1 MYKNLKLYKLIT
13 CCIAALI
20 HGFTLA
26 QTPLSDSAV
35 MRSIYSFQL
44 TQGSAYEQ
52 LRTLTKTIRP
62 FKRL

>member
-13 CCIAALI
+13 CCIAALL

-35 MRSIYSFQL
+35 MRSIYTFQL
-44 TQGSAYEQ
+44 TQGSAY
-52 LRTLTKTIRP
+52 
-62 FKRL
+62 